1 MNTGTHVLRPP
12 WETVDS
18 DEIKLTVSIDG
29 HPPIR
34 NASVVIPEMQR
45 SEAKLSVEVGGNTA
59 VSRAIVRYSQ
69 SQFWGTAQIALKESG
84 PRTYEGSLWL
94 PANEQSE
101 RESYQFE
108 VLLYGDEPSEARPIG
123 RGGVVSILR
132 SKADKPDTNW
142 SELHQ
147 VYVEFD
153 GHKNMRLHRA
163 RKHLWRL
170 LFENNRVTIYLNL
183 SGVRKDH
190 CDLLKIQP
198 PDQTQAA
205 IRVLL
210 ISTIAKSAMAVQQSW
225 ELLQLAE
232 NLDSA
237 SLADASA
244 IRAFGLGSKMTGGPV
259 DSEDLGN
266 LLCDIEYEGRAK
278 QKSLYMW
285 FDRALEKLAEVKKH
299 VEVG

>member
-12 WETVDS
+12 WETVDPE
-18 DEIKLTVSIDG
+18 EIYLTVSIDG

-34 NASVVIPEMQR
+34 NASIVIPEIQR
-45 SEAKLSVEVGGNTA
+45 SEAKLSVEVGGDTA
-59 VSRAIVRYSQ
+59 VSHAVVRFSQ
-69 SQFWGTAQIALKESG
+69 SEYWGTARIALDKTG
-84 PRTYEGSLWL
+84 LRTFEGSLVL
-94 PANEQSE
+94 PADVQSKK
-101 RESYQFE
+101 ESYQLE
-108 VLLYGDEPSEARPIG
+108 VLLYGDDPSEARPIG
-123 RGGVVSILR
+123 RGGKVSISR

-153 GHKNMRLHRA
+153 GHKNMRLNRA
-163 RKHLWRL
+163 KKHLWRL
-170 LFENNRVTIYLNL
+170 LFENGRVTIYLNL
-183 SGVRKDH
+183 SGIRKDH

-210 ISTIAKSAMAVQQSW
+210 ISTIAKSAMTVQQSW

-232 NLDSA
+232 NMDSA
-237 SLADASA
+237 SLADATV
-244 IRAFGLGSKMTGGPV
+244 IRAYGLGSKMTGGPV
-259 DSEDLGN
+259 DPEDLGN

-278 QKSLYMW
+278 QKALNVW
-285 FDRALEKLAEVKKH
+285 FDRALEKLAEVKKL
-299 VEVG
+299 VGVG